1 MGTARGVL
9 CGGMSR
15 RNHTLGLWAVGYLGL
30 TGISPV
36 SAELPGLEEKDWLGY
51 FVGFQNKKF
60 QFAITSQGKAAIKVI
75 GKKGEPLAKKLTI
88 PVEFLVEEIRP
99 DGKASV
105 RNLMPETLE
114 SAQPATLKPQ
124 QIVIRGKVTGEASF
138 EVFVNED
145 RGVISMGGRLLDP
158 GTLTKNP
165 LRFSIRLK
173 FPDAYPSAKAAG
185 DKKEEKE
192 LKKKLKNDRLQL
204 SWTDGTR
211 VRQPTDKAVDA
222 GSKEINGPGIAAMQV
237 EFSSYDEKKFEFT
250 ASPSST
256 MTLAGG
262 PAAPLH
268 QGFTLTWLADAA
280 KDPEGKARLSFEV
293 K

>member
-1 MGTARGVL
+1 
-9 CGGMSR
+9 MSR

>member
-1 MGTARGVL
+1 
-9 CGGMSR
+9 MSR
-15 RNHTLGLWAVGYLGL
+15 RNHTLGLWAVGCLGL